1 MIRYRAVPTHSRASR
16 QLPKRESAG
25 GGFGNE
31 AVRIRSIAEL
41 ARVSTPAVRRSRAHQ
56 PARNKDTRRDRTEC
70 QTARHRYRCL
80 PDSRRTIADLA
91 ENIRAP
97 AIRCTRCREATG
109 LPQSRR
115 DRRECQTASDGSGL
129 VIKPTTRSNAE
140 LREAIVAPTVS
151 GAGSRDRTRV
161 RQTPRNRPLR
171 PTTVD

>member
-1 MIRYRAVPTHSRASR
+1 MSRADR
-16 QLPKRESAG
+16 QRPKRESAG

-31 AVRIRSIAEL
+31 AVRIRAIAEL

-56 PARNKDTRRDRTEC
+56 PARNEDTRRGRTEC

-80 PDSRRTIADLA
+80 PESRRTIADLA
-91 ENIRAP
+91 ENIRSP
-97 AIRCTRCREATG
+97 AIRCTCREATG
-109 LPQSRR
+109 VPQSRR

-161 RQTPRNRPLR
+161 RQTRRN
-171 PTTVD
+171 

>member
-1 MIRYRAVPTHSRASR
+1 MSRADR
-16 QLPKRESAG
+16 QRPKRESAG

-31 AVRIRSIAEL
+31 AVRIRAIAEL

-56 PARNKDTRRDRTEC
+56 PARNE
-70 QTARHRYRCL
+70 
-80 PDSRRTIADLA
+80 
-91 ENIRAP
+91 E
-97 AIRCTRCREATG
+97 
-109 LPQSRR
+109 SRR

-129 VIKPTTRSNAE
+129 VIKPTTRSDAE

-161 RQTPRNRPLR
+161 RQTRRNRPIR